1 MNEEHHGKGSQQQDN
16 KPFLPGGLWYI
27 VLAGA
32 ILFGLLYWLSRVFAI
47 TTEKHTFLVL
57 GGANILIFLAILVQ
71 ALIYRRQ
78 WDSMVEVVTA
88 TRIGERAYIGITAFR
103 IVRIEPNQVPS
114 IYINFLNGGRTPA
127 WKFTVRT
134 TVSFSSVHPPGYPE
148 KPQSVETSFVP
159 AGRERETDATLI
171 EPLSQKDFD
180 DLQNGT
186 IKLFIRGMVFFEDCW
201 GDGREFPFDVV
212 YRPRDGRFEDYRQV
226 KHEGEAN

>member
-1 MNEEHHGKGSQQQDN
+1 MPQTKGSKSSEQPKN
-16 KPFLPGGLWYI
+16 KKFFPGGFWWITLG
-27 VLAGA
+27 AA
-32 ILFGLLYWLSRVFAI
+32 ILCGVVLRLSRAFDTQTAQY
-47 TTEKHTFLVL
+47 TFIAQGVL
-57 GGANILIFLAILVQ
+57 NILIFAAILVQ

-78 WDSMVEVVTA
+78 WDSMAEVVTA
-88 TRIGERAYIGITAFR
+88 TQIGERAYIGITAFR

-114 IYINFLNGGRTPA
+114 IYIKFLNGGRTPA

-134 TVSFSSVHPPGYPE
+134 TVSFSDVHPAAYPE

-186 IKLFIRGMVFFEDCW
+186 IKLFIRGKVFFEDCW
-201 GDGREFPFDVV
+201 GDDREFPFDVV
-212 YRPRDGRFEDYRQV
+212 YRPRDGRFEDYRQA